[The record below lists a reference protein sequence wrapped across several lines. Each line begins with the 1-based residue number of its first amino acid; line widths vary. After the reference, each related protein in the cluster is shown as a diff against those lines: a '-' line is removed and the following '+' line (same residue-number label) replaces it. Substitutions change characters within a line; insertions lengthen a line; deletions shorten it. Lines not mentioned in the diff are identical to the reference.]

1 MKRYLMII
9 FCLCLWSAIGLQA
22 QDTYP
27 VTTGGIQPSTVDSL
41 AADSAAADTLAIS
54 IWRDMMPEVIVH
66 QPSYIRVLAEGGYV
80 HRTYAPQKRKK
91 VIRANPLGYRVEV
104 YQSND
109 QRMGQQ
115 EAQRIYAQLNGRVSV
130 PVYVRFYT
138 PFWRVRLGD
147 FRSLE
152 EANNFKR
159 SFIMQFPSMRT
170 HTYVVRDHI
179 KAIVIKQAK
188 EKKE

>member
-1 MKRYLMII
+1 MKKYILIV
-9 FCLCLWSAIGLQA
+9 LCAGLWAMGLQA

-27 VTTGGIQPSTVDSL
+27 VKTGPIAVADSL
-41 AADSAAADTLAIS
+41 ASDTTRTDSIEIS
-54 IWRDMMPEVIVH
+54 IWRDLLPEINIH
-66 QPSYIRVLAEGGYV
+66 QPRYIKVLAEGGYI
-80 HRTYAPQKRKK
+80 HRTYTRQAKK
-91 VIRANPLGYRVEV
+91 KMIRANPLGYRVEV

-109 QRMGQQ
+109 QRVGQQ
-115 EAQRIYAQLNGRVSV
+115 EAQRIYAMLNGRVSV

-159 SFIMQFPSMRT
+159 SFVMQFPSMRA

-188 EKKE
+188 DK